1 MMKMLTT
8 TTICRLF
15 TNNYSSEEVG
25 ERMEG
30 EGQMT
35 DFVFETQ
42 WLQWCRTAVLELRR
56 KRQEDQVR
64 NSLSYMVSWKL
75 AWTIKILSHKLK

>member
-1 MMKMLTT
+1 MMKMLRTT
-8 TTICRLF
+8 TTTTTKICRLL
-15 TNNYSSEEVG
+15 TNSYSPEEVR

-35 DFVFETQ
+35 DFVFKTQ

-64 NSLSYMVSWKL
+64 NSLSYTVS
-75 AWTIKILSHKLK
+75 

>member
-1 MMKMLTT
+1 MMKMLTTT

-15 TNNYSSEEVG
+15 TNNYSPEEVG
-25 ERMEG
+25 ERMG

-35 DFVFETQ
+35 YFVFETQ

-64 NSLSYMVSWKL
+64 NILSYMVSWKL